1 MKLFSILLLT
11 IFCTTALWAN
21 EEMPAGE
28 GTTSDLSVQ
37 AFSHPLG
44 GLRGATRREFTVGN
58 SFFQGVWVTSPAS
71 TTLRDGLGPLYNATS
86 CSACHFKDGRG
97 RGLPDEDGRT
107 DISLLFRLREKEQ
120 FPKSKDPE
128 AYGHQ
133 FNPFS
138 IENVKGEGD
147 SYVYYTTI
155 KGNYADGSEYELKKP
170 NYVFKNLA
178 YGELTNVIV
187 SPRVGPQMIGLG
199 LIENIPASDIL
210 KNADPE
216 DRNQDGVRG
225 RANIVYSLVE
235 KKMMLGRFG
244 WKAAQPSLLEQN
256 AGAFVG
262 DIGITSWIHPDEECT
277 YVQLDCIANKTK
289 DDVTEDILNKVTI
302 YTQTLAVPV
311 RRNVNDSAV
320 LNGKKIFSQINCMS
334 CHIPQFQTG
343 NGSPIEMLNNQTIY
357 PYSDF
362 LLHDMGDELADDK
375 DAYQFEGLAS
385 AREFRTPPLWG
396 VGMIEVVNGHSR
408 LLHDGRARNVNEAI
422 LWHGG
427 EASSSREKYKK
438 LSKQDRDD
446 LVKFVKSL

>member
-138 IENVKGEGD
+138 IENVRGEGD

-311 RRNVNDSAV
+311 RRNLNDSAA
-320 LNGKKIFSQINCMS
+320 LNGKKIFSQISCTS

-343 NGSPIEMLNNQTIY
+343 NSSNIEMLNNQTIY

-375 DAYQFEGLAS
+375 DAYQFEGLAT

-427 EASSSREKYKK
+427 EASGSREKYKK